1 MGLRQTWLA
10 VSTSKSTIMFS
21 ATPSNVVLP
30 PLGKSS
36 KEYVRLDLGSQQGP
50 DRSEFWLAISQEDGF
65 A

>member
-21 ATPSNVVLP
+21 ATPSNIVLP
-30 PLGKSS
+30 PLAKGS
-36 KEYVRLDLGSQQGP
+36 KTYVQLDLGSQSGREP
-50 DRSEFWLAISQEDGF
+50 NEFWLAISQEDGL